1 MLTTAN
7 AGEDAEWQKLSLVA
21 GSDEQWCSHFG
32 RQFGKFLLNI
42 LFVYKPAIM
51 RLHSYQNELNIYV
64 YTKPARGH
72 LWHHYSNCQ
81 SLKARRPIVGK
92 WICK

>member
-51 RLHSYQNELNIYV
+51 CLHSYQNELNIYV
-64 YTKPARGH
+64 YTETCTQMFLAALSTTAPNWKQP
-72 LWHHYSNCQ
+72 
-81 SLKARRPIVGK
+81 
-92 WICK
+92 